1 MAMTQ
6 GKHLVVPATQAAA
19 TSGPHLS
26 AVLGEQWSAYRKARK
41 RCRRAAMEEAVH
53 RLRIEIRRTLAT
65 LDLLAPL
72 LPDEARTRISEA
84 LRRELKM
91 LSRLRDTHVH
101 LEAIAQHLARFP
113 GARALHETLRKR
125 EDRWTRKI
133 RRELK
138 RSGVGKLTR
147 EITQLLK
154 ILIRGQQAGNTEP
167 ALLARLQQAFDHVSD
182 CQRKVNF
189 KKIETIHRTRVAFK
203 NYRYMVEAAHRIRPL
218 ISAHQREALRR
229 VQVRMGG
236 IQDADTLLARVE
248 KYRCKKNGTSLAEYC
263 TYLCKQ
269 RDILVRRFAA
279 GRMNLQTLGPKQMK
293 WKMR

>member
-1 MAMTQ
+1 MTQ
-6 GKHLVVPATQAAA
+6 GKHLVVPAAQAADM
-19 TSGPHLS
+19 SGLHLS
-26 AVLGEQWSAYRKARK
+26 AVLEEQWSAYRKARK

-53 RLRIEIRRTLAT
+53 GLRIEIRRTLAT

-72 LPDEARTRISEA
+72 LPDEIRARIMGA
-84 LRRELKM
+84 LRQELKM

-101 LEAIAQHLARFP
+101 LEAIARQLGAFP
-113 GARALHETLRKR
+113 GARPLHEALRKR
-125 EDRWTRKI
+125 DARLTRKI

-147 EITQLLK
+147 EVKQLLR
-154 ILIRGQQAGNTEP
+154 ILIRGRQAGNTEP
-167 ALLARLQQAFDHVSD
+167 ALLARLQQAFDHVTD

-189 KKIETIHRTRVAFK
+189 KQIETIHRTRVAFK

-248 KYRCKKNGTSLAEYC
+248 KYRRKKNGTLLAEYC
-263 TYLCKQ
+263 TYLLQQ

-293 WKMR
+293 WKTR